1 MPLILISLC
10 LSSLT
15 QWILL
20 VLWEDSITWTIFNQ
34 LELCGL
40 THFWVANWYFVLLS
54 SEWSVTFSPFPI
66 NAPVLL
72 LLFHN
77 PLKLI
82 ELYYTLWLCFFFQTD
97 ELNKKDASIWNAS
110 MSLKPIWLVHETSKV
125 FIWERIFISKGSQ
138 HMLMSSSL
146 FKAKCHY
153 HFPTFSVQRSCTSA
167 QTNDQNI
174 RSRHCQTV
182 RLKWKRDDG
191 ENKKNKCRS
200 QW

>member
-15 QWILL
+15 QRILL

-54 SEWSVTFSPFPI
+54 SGWSVTFSPFPI

-72 LLFHN
+72 LLLHN

-82 ELYYTLWLCFFFQTD
+82 ELYYTLWLCFFQTD
-97 ELNKKDASIWNAS
+97 ELNKKDASICNAS
-110 MSLKPIWLVHETSKV
+110 MSLKPIWLVHGTSKV

-146 FKAKCHY
+146 FKAKTSLSFS
-153 HFPTFSVQRSCTSA
+153 HFFCATCMYIGTNKRSKYS
-167 QTNDQNI
+167 
-174 RSRHCQTV
+174 
-182 RLKWKRDDG
+182 
-191 ENKKNKCRS
+191 
-200 QW
+200 